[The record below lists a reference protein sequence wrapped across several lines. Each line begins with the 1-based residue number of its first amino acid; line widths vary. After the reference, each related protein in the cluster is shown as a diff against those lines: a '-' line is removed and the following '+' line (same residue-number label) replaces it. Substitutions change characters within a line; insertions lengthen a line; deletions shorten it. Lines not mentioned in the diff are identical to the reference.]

1 MVNGRTRERLE
12 KAQAGQS
19 LIEMAIGMV
28 LLTMIMSAVIDLGRI
43 WFSYL
48 ALEDAAGEA
57 ALFLTIFPYC
67 AESTDI
73 DPHHTSDPT
82 FCADPDNAKFRAQHA
97 MGNDF
102 IGFNWNQVTFEPD
115 LDTCP
120 NYYLEFADCV
130 STIRYASEPFT
141 VRMKYTFYL
150 ISPFIPNMGPG
161 QNRIELTATAA
172 QQVIRSNTSY

>member
-1 MVNGRTRERLE
+1 MVKGSTRERLE

-28 LLTMIMSAVIDLGRI
+28 LLTMIMSAVIDLGRL

-102 IGFNWNQVTFEPD
+102 MARDRVDRILQESFLAAG
-115 LDTCP
+115 
-120 NYYLEFADCV
+120 A
-130 STIRYASEPFT
+130 YAARPE
-141 VRMKYTFYL
+141 VREL
-150 ISPFIPNMGPG
+150 
-161 QNRIELTATAA
+161 LTAYG
-172 QQVIRSNTSY
+172 VRRRR